1 MNKLKSG
8 KSKRKKKVLRSEE
21 EKRKRNRWRNGSVE
35 DKNLKDEKK
44 VGEVRDRLN
53 EERNGGGEGELINGR
68 LLGNIEGRM
77 IKREIEKFK

>member
-44 VGEVRDRLN
+44 VGEERDRLN
-53 EERNGGGEGELINGR
+53 EERNGGGEGVLINGR